1 MEDPP
6 RPWKSFAK
14 DFRSGS
20 SAPLRNPSFS
30 SPYDYIDVGS
40 ALAAVGET
48 AHAHEVLRVG
58 MKLGST
64 QPRKGNWSEVSALSL
79 LGEHA
84 QACRSIEQSASRGEF
99 LGMLAL
105 TADLDLATLRAQPCF
120 APAYAKLKALS
131 DVQIAAATKAGL
143 IKPLKPADPNPKK
156 TTAAPPAATKSDA
169 PTAAPAEEA
178 AATDEVPTTI
188 PDRKRAPT
196 VKRPLKRLFRTRD

>member
-1 MEDPP
+1 MVRAPP
-6 RPWKSFAK
+6 
-14 DFRSGS
+14 
-20 SAPLRNPSFS
+20 RNPSFS

-58 MKLGST
+58 MKLGTT
-64 QPRKGNWSEVSALSL
+64 QPRKGNWTEVIALSL

-84 QACRSIEQSASRGEF
+84 QACKSIEQSASRGEF

-131 DVQIAAATKAGL
+131 DAQIAAATKAGL
-143 IKPLKPADPNPKK
+143 IKPLKPANPSPKK
-156 TTAAPPAATKSDA
+156 PPPRRPPRRS
-169 PTAAPAEEA
+169 PMLRQPR
-178 AATDEVPTTI
+178 PR
-188 PDRKRAPT
+188 RKRQRPT
-196 VKRPLKRLFRTRD
+196 KRRRRSRIGSARPPSNGR